1 MRLQKLTQ
9 DFTVCQVEKIDAA
22 SLTGEFWF
30 LAKTDDEISLICE
43 SSNVPSETIKTDAG
57 WKALRIEGK
66 VEFATIGILA
76 NIAATLEYVGISIIA
91 VSTYD
96 TDYIFMKAKHFDK
109 GIKALKDNDYIIKD
123 V

>member
-9 DFTVCQVEKIDAA
+9 DFTVCQVEKIDTA

-43 SSNVPSETIKTDAG
+43 SSHTPADTIKADTG
-57 WKALRIEGK
+57 WKAVRVEGK
-66 VEFATIGILA
+66 VEFASIGVLA
-76 NIAATLEYVGISIIA
+76 NIAATLEYVGISIVA

-96 TDYIFMKAKHFDK
+96 TDYVFMKEKHFAK
-109 GIKALKDNDYIIKD
+109 GIKALIDNNYAVKDL
-123 V
+123 